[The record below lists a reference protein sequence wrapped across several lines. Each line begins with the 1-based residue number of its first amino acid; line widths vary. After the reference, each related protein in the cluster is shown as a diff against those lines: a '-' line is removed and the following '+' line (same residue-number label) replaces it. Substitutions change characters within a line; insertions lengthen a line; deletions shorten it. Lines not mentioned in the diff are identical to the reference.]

1 MHAPIYGLYSR
12 KDDFMM
18 KRICWICALCIMLTL
33 TGCSSSAS
41 SAENAAAASGDVTIG
56 NYLSIQNIDSRLTLL
71 NNLDTLSADG
81 LYYASWVIGDAQAFE
96 NSDSDTV
103 DLYDASLYLLSGEFK
118 NMQYA
123 QENMDSWLAAA
134 KKNYEILNEEEITCN
149 GQTYSL
155 ITYNSTHEDNPY
167 ARGISAFGVYENYAV
182 CIELTCRDEFT
193 EDLRD
198 ILVDFLDCCSYGN

>member
-1 MHAPIYGLYSR
+1 MI
-12 KDDFMM
+12 
-18 KRICWICALCIMLTL
+18 KRIYWIYALCIMLTL

-41 SAENAAAASGDVTIG
+41 SAENTVTASGDVTIG
-56 NYLSIQNIDSRLTLL
+56 NYLTIQNIDSRLMLL
-71 NNLDTLSADG
+71 SNLDALSADG

-96 NSDSDTV
+96 NSDGDTV

-118 NMQYA
+118 NTQYA

-134 KKNYEILNEEEITCN
+134 KENYEVLNEEDITCN

-167 ARGISAFGVYENYAV
+167 ARGISAFGVHENHAV
-182 CIELTCRDEFT
+182 CIELTCLGGFND
-193 EDLRD
+193 DLRD
-198 ILVDFLDCCSYGN
+198 ILVNFLECCSYE

>member
-1 MHAPIYGLYSR
+1 MIYGLCLR

-18 KRICWICALCIMLTL
+18 KLIYWIYALCIMLTL

-41 SAENAAAASGDVTIG
+41 SAENTAEASGDVTIG
-56 NYLSIQNIDSRLTLL
+56 NYLSIHNIDSRLTLL

-81 LYYASWVIGDAQAFE
+81 LYYASWVIGNAQPYE
-96 NSDSDTV
+96 NSDGDTV

-118 NMQYA
+118 NTQYA
-123 QENMDSWLAAA
+123 QENMDSWLDTA
-134 KKNYEILNEEEITCN
+134 KENYEILNEEEITCN

-167 ARGISAFGVYENYAV
+167 ARGISAFSIYENCAV
-182 CIELTCRDEFT
+182 CIELTCRDEFSD
-193 EDLRD
+193 DLRG
-198 ILVDFLDCCSYGN
+198 ILIDFLESCSYGD